1 MAAYIAIFLSLIC
14 IVLLATILIKFKRLF
29 STEAII
35 EKTKVQMNK
44 IVTDINNNANMCIE
58 LINNATK
65 RTRTLMSET
74 DQQMDDF
81 KEAAQIL
88 RELISKVERINQP
101 DLTNNLIYMDSL
113 GMGDSKS
120 QKTKSEK
127 SSSTSIKTTTIS
139 NKGGY
144 KLNAYKGQQQSLFD
158 QDVSD
163 NVSVNIKSSTKEKND
178 SIDLIPK
185 IVTNI
190 IPNDP
195 SSTSNLLDERV
206 RKLYSSGFDVDEI
219 ARKLSC
225 STSEVQFIIEMLN

>member
-14 IVLLATILIKFKRLF
+14 IVLLAAILIKFKRLF

-65 RTRTLMSET
+65 RTRTLMTES
-74 DQQMDDF
+74 DQQIDDF

-88 RELISKVERINQP
+88 RDLISKVEQLNKP
-101 DLTNNLIYMDSL
+101 SLTNNLIYMDSL
-113 GMGDSKS
+113 GLGNTKS
-120 QKTKSEK
+120 QTKKDEVKPTKEDTEK
-127 SSSTSIKTTTIS
+127 PIS

-144 KLNAYKGQQQSLFD
+144 KLKAYKSQQQSLFD
-158 QDVSD
+158 QEIIEND
-163 NVSVNIKSSTKEKND
+163 NKSTQENKDTNEGDIN
-178 SIDLIPK
+178 LIPK

-190 IPNDP
+190 IPDN

-206 RKLYSSGFDVDEI
+206 RKLYNSGFDVDEI
-219 ARKLSC
+219 AAKLSC